1 MDLPV
6 AESHGTHN
14 RPLEQ
19 PLGPAADDEQQARQ
33 ETPGPGSVEEGFLR
47 ALDRS
52 RFARLAAWALAILLV
67 LGLLWIG
74 GELHYQGCVEA
85 AAQRSAGDD
94 DLSNLVRMRE
104 VNDCSRLPF

>member
-1 MDLPV
+1 V
-6 AESHGTHN
+6 ADSHGIHN

-19 PLGPAADDEQQARQ
+19 PLGEDEPQAR
-33 ETPGPGSVEEGFLR
+33 EGAAGPRDEPGFLES
-47 ALDRS
+47 LDRS
-52 RFARLAAWALAILLV
+52 RLARRAAWTLAVLLV
-67 LGLLWIG
+67 VALLWIG

-94 DLSNLVRMRE
+94 DLSNLVRIRD

>member
-1 MDLPV
+1 MTSSV
-6 AESHGTHN
+6 ADSHGTQN

-19 PLGPAADDEQQARQ
+19 PLGPAAEDDPEAR
-33 ETPGPGSVEEGFLR
+33 EVDSGPRSKEGFFQ

-52 RFARLAAWALAILLV
+52 RLTRQAAWALAILLV
-67 LGLLWIG
+67 LALLWIG

-94 DLSNLVRMRE
+94 RLSHFVRVQD
-104 VNDCSRLPF
+104 VNGCSRLPF

>member
-1 MDLPV
+1 V
-6 AESHGTHN
+6 ADSHGTHN

-19 PLGPAADDEQQARQ
+19 PLGPATEDEERTREGSPSAEGRVFQA
-33 ETPGPGSVEEGFLR
+33 F
-47 ALDRS
+47 DRS
-52 RFARLAAWALAILLV
+52 RLAARAAWALAV
-67 LGLLWIG
+67 LTVLALLWIG

-94 DLSNLVRMRE
+94 DLSKLVRIRD

>member
-1 MDLPV
+1 MAD
-6 AESHGTHN
+6 SHGTHN

-19 PLGPAADDEQQARQ
+19 PLGPAAEDEQR
-33 ETPGPGSVEEGFLR
+33 TRDGTSGPDAAKEGVLQ
-47 ALDRS
+47 ALDPS
-52 RFARLAAWALAILLV
+52 RLARRAAWALAVVLV
-67 LGLLWIG
+67 LALLWIA

-94 DLSNLVRMRE
+94 DLSNLVRVRD

>member
-1 MDLPV
+1 VSV
-6 AESHGTHN
+6 ADSHGIHN

-19 PLGPAADDEQQARQ
+19 PLGDAAEDEQTREGA
-33 ETPGPGSVEEGFLR
+33 PGPGSADEGFLQ

-52 RFARLAAWALAILLV
+52 RLARRAAWALAALLV
-67 LGLLWIG
+67 LALLWIG

-85 AAQRSAGDD
+85 AAQRTAGDD
-94 DLSNLVRMRE
+94 DLSRLVRVRD

>member
-1 MDLPV
+1 MTSSV
-6 AESHGTHN
+6 ADSHGTQN

-19 PLGPAADDEQQARQ
+19 PLGPAAEDDPE
-33 ETPGPGSVEEGFLR
+33 PGEDRGPRSKQRFLE

-52 RFARLAAWALAILLV
+52 RLARPAAWALAILLV
-67 LGLLWIG
+67 LALLWIG

-94 DLSNLVRMRE
+94 RLSHFVRVQD
-104 VNDCSRLPF
+104 VNGCSRLPF